1 MNLVQISPGLFS
13 QLIEQN
19 IMAWLKRLAFLV
31 NCSARLSLKRSMCA
45 WSSSD
50 KLCCVLKG
58 YLSLLCNRSLVSYVG
73 TMHTSVGR
81 EGELVGA
88 AGRCPPQSESRAP
101 PRIRVRGSSSFD

>member
-1 MNLVQISPGLFS
+1 MRSVGGACGELVQISPGLFS

-19 IMAWLKRLAFLV
+19 LMAWLKRLAFLDQLLGQ
-31 NCSARLSLKRSMCA
+31 AEPKRSMCA

-73 TMHTSVGR
+73 AMYTIVGR
-81 EGELVGA
+81 EGEIVEGVHSLGE
-88 AGRCPPQSESRAP
+88 SERADLM
-101 PRIRVRGSSSFD
+101 RHWG